1 MPRDVASAY
10 KSNKYAILLLAVCF
24 VCDVKFKYQC
34 DAVQFIPEF
43 SNSSC
48 LLFYRLILGML

>member
-10 KSNKYAILLLAVCF
+10 KSNRYEILVLAVCF

-43 SNSSC
+43 SNSFC
-48 LLFYRLILGML
+48 LLVYRLIQGML